1 MTKYEKKLLLN
12 ALEFF
17 VEYRF
22 LTPSES
28 NKAYVEVTNKISQN
42 EYALLCKKMGG
53 KTKWQPVKETQSE
66 LMRNNGFH
74 N

>member
-12 ALEFF
+12 ALKFF

-22 LTPSES
+22 TTPSKM
-28 NKAYVEVTNKISQN
+28 NTTYVEMTDEISQN

-53 KTKWQPVKETQSE
+53 KTRWQPVKESTSE